1 MSLTVLS
8 GLFALATVVLFGAR
22 FVMRKSVTA
31 FDLFTVV
38 GGHLAHGIAM
48 VYMALVMLG
57 MRPIFGWDYLT
68 YFFVF
73 FALVFV
79 LRFILVFR
87 VEVLGKQ
94 SVFGFEL
101 KSKSWWE
108 ILHIANHLS
117 MAYMFL
123 NMAYWNEVITIYAI
137 GSCFALIILGVS
149 NAETH
154 LRSKE
159 IPNRAY
165 ALFGD
170 IGHVTMALSMII
182 MFGVMQWNLE
192 VMSGSGHHHNHASP
206 VSVAGSTDIDIV
218 SEIQRQY
225 GSPESPVEV
234 VNVATSGNWALVL
247 CSGCNLQG
255 VALFR
260 KSDLGWYLEVCG
272 TGLDTVAR
280 LLSIGVSKE
289 DAATIVTEFK
299 ATEEVGNAISSV
311 GGENDHAHHP

>member
-1 MSLTVLS
+1 MTLITLS
-8 GLFALATVVLFGAR
+8 GTLALATALLFGAR
-22 FVMRKSVTA
+22 FVMRKQVTA
-31 FDLFTVV
+31 FELFTVV
-38 GGHLAHGIAM
+38 GGHFVHGLAM

-57 MRPIFGWDYLT
+57 MSPFLGWDYLT

-94 SVFGFEL
+94 SVFGFEQ

-137 GSCFALIILGVS
+137 GSCSALLILGVS

-159 IPNRAY
+159 ISNRAY

-170 IGHVTMALSMII
+170 VGHVTMALSMII

-192 VMSGSGHHHNHASP
+192 AMSGSGHHHNHASL
-206 VSVAGSTDIDIV
+206 VSEAGSTDLDIV
-218 SEIQRQY
+218 SQIQRDY
-225 GSPESPVEV
+225 GSPQSPVEV

-247 CSGCNLQG
+247 CRECKLQG

-260 KSDLGWYLEVCG
+260 KGDLGWHLEICGAYLDSVE
-272 TGLDTVAR
+272 R
-280 LLSIGVSKE
+280 LLAYGVPKE
-289 DAATIVTEFK
+289 DATTIVTEFK
-299 ATEEVGNAISSV
+299 STEEVGNAISSL
-311 GGENDHAHHP
+311 GGESDHAHHQ